1 MLSPGSSM
9 RSVSRSILAA
19 VALTS
24 LAAVTGCADA
34 KEATPETKRFSL
46 AGSTLDVR
54 AHGVPTDLVATHR
67 KDVRV
72 TRWFDVGT
80 GAEPHSSW
88 ELKGKT
94 LNLNAGCSRFAN
106 CDVRF
111 RVEVPK
117 SVKVLRNGR
126 ATHLKGTHT
135 TAFAPL
141 SGVRAQAHRA

>member
-1 MLSPGSSM
+1 MLRPGSSI
-9 RSVSRSILAA
+9 RTVSRSILAA

-34 KEATPETKRFSL
+34 TDATPETQSFSD

-54 AHGVPTDLVATHR
+54 AHGIPTDLVATDR
-67 KDVRV
+67 KDVKV

-80 GAEPHSSW
+80 GAKPHSSW
-88 ELKGKT
+88 ELKGRT
-94 LNLNAGCSRFAN
+94 LDLKAGCDRFAN

-117 SVKVLRNGR
+117 SMKVLRNGR

-135 TAFAPL
+135 SASAPL
-141 SGVRAQAHRA
+141 SGARVHGA

>member
-1 MLSPGSSM
+1 M

-19 VALTS
+19 VALIS

-67 KDVRV
+67 KDVKV

-88 ELKGKT
+88 ELKGRT
-94 LNLNAGCSRFAN
+94 LDLSAGCSRFAN

-135 TAFAPL
+135 TASAPF
-141 SGVRAQAHRA
+141 SGVRAQAHGA